1 MQIEVRKADMG
12 KEKKR
17 LKVCAYARV
26 STEASEQENS
36 LENQVSHYTE
46 MIQSNPAYEF
56 AGVYAD
62 FGISGFKE
70 SRPQFQKMMQD
81 AKNGKIDLIIT
92 KSVSRFARNTAIVL
106 KASRELKERNVGIF
120 FELQNINTLTEA
132 GELLLTILAA
142 FAQAES
148 ESASESSKMA
158 YLHRI
163 ENGEVVAYLE
173 RSYGYEKDE
182 NGLLRLS
189 LAETRGDGLV
199 GEDVTANALVVPDVK
214 KYLKLPY
221 DALQLRGEVYM
232 SHSAFEKYNDE
243 QERQEKNWRLIH
255 EIWQQ
260 VH

>member
-81 AKNGKIDLIIT
+81 AKNGKIDLI
-92 KSVSRFARNTAIVL
+92 VNTPIG
-106 KASRELKERNVGIF
+106 KDRNVDDSYLCKAAIKKKVPYMTTMAAAKATISGIQS
-120 FELQNINTLTEA
+120 LKKP
-132 GELLLTILAA
+132 GC
-142 FAQAES
+142 
-148 ESASESSKMA
+148 
-158 YLHRI
+158 
-163 ENGEVVAYLE
+163 GEV
-173 RSYGYEKDE
+173 RSLQELHSEIKD
-182 NGLLRLS
+182 
-189 LAETRGDGLV
+189 
-199 GEDVTANALVVPDVK
+199 K
-214 KYLKLPY
+214 
-221 DALQLRGEVYM
+221 
-232 SHSAFEKYNDE
+232 
-243 QERQEKNWRLIH
+243 
-255 EIWQQ
+255 
-260 VH
+260 

>member
-92 KSVSRFARNTAIVL
+92 KSVNYKTSIHLR
-106 KASRELKERNVGIF
+106 KRENCC
-120 FELQNINTLTEA
+120 
-132 GELLLTILAA
+132 
-142 FAQAES
+142 
-148 ESASESSKMA
+148 
-158 YLHRI
+158 
-163 ENGEVVAYLE
+163 
-173 RSYGYEKDE
+173 
-182 NGLLRLS
+182 
-189 LAETRGDGLV
+189 
-199 GEDVTANALVVPDVK
+199 
-214 KYLKLPY
+214 LPY
-221 DALQLRGEVYM
+221 WQHLHKQKVNLQVRVPRWLIYTALRM
-232 SHSAFEKYNDE
+232 AKS
-243 QERQEKNWRLIH
+243 
-255 EIWQQ
+255 
-260 VH
+260 

>member
-92 KSVSRFARNTAIVL
+92 KSVSQSAQ
-106 KASRELKERNVGIF
+106 IF
-120 FELQNINTLTEA
+120 FRRLLHPYKSPIPFLTYYISSCIGSVHSLHFPKLPERKI
-132 GELLLTILAA
+132 LLLSPSNTTP
-142 FAQAES
+142 
-148 ESASESSKMA
+148 
-158 YLHRI
+158 
-163 ENGEVVAYLE
+163 
-173 RSYGYEKDE
+173 
-182 NGLLRLS
+182 LS
-189 LAETRGDGLV
+189 FH
-199 GEDVTANALVVPDVK
+199 NK
-214 KYLKLPY
+214 
-221 DALQLRGEVYM
+221 Q
-232 SHSAFEKYNDE
+232 F
-243 QERQEKNWRLIH
+243 
-255 EIWQQ
+255 
-260 VH
+260 

>member
-182 NGLLRLS
+182 NGEYRAKEPEAS
-189 LAETRGDGLV
+189 VIREIYDLV
-199 GEDVTANALVVPDVK
+199 IQGVNCTNIARVLNARNIQTVQGGRVDSEYRFPHCGK
-214 KYLKLPY
+214 
-221 DALQLRGEVYM
+221 
-232 SHSAFEKYNDE
+232 
-243 QERQEKNWRLIH
+243 
-255 EIWQQ
+255 
-260 VH
+260 

>member
-120 FELQNINTLTEA
+120 LNYKTSIHLR
-132 GELLLTILAA
+132 
-142 FAQAES
+142 
-148 ESASESSKMA
+148 K
-158 YLHRI
+158 R
-163 ENGEVVAYLE
+163 ENCC
-173 RSYGYEKDE
+173 
-182 NGLLRLS
+182 
-189 LAETRGDGLV
+189 
-199 GEDVTANALVVPDVK
+199 
-214 KYLKLPY
+214 LPY
-221 DALQLRGEVYM
+221 WLHLHKQKVNLQVRVPRWLIYTALRM
-232 SHSAFEKYNDE
+232 AKS
-243 QERQEKNWRLIH
+243 
-255 EIWQQ
+255 
-260 VH
+260 

>member
-36 LENQVSHYTE
+36 LENQVSYYTE

-92 KSVSRFARNTAIVL
+92 KSVITVCQKYRNRSEGFQRAEGT
-106 KASRELKERNVGIF
+106 KCRYF
-120 FELQNINTLTEA
+120 F
-132 GELLLTILAA
+132 
-142 FAQAES
+142 
-148 ESASESSKMA
+148 
-158 YLHRI
+158 
-163 ENGEVVAYLE
+163 
-173 RSYGYEKDE
+173 
-182 NGLLRLS
+182 
-189 LAETRGDGLV
+189 
-199 GEDVTANALVVPDVK
+199 
-214 KYLKLPY
+214 
-221 DALQLRGEVYM
+221 
-232 SHSAFEKYNDE
+232 
-243 QERQEKNWRLIH
+243 
-255 EIWQQ
+255 
-260 VH
+260 